1 MPPQGGRQQSGF
13 FSTLIKVISTILFFV
28 FISWMIFVTSEW
40 VGMTWIWPDER
51 TTHAKELYEQEL
63 SYLEGD
69 FEDTLVGGQARSFA
83 RSFSDGF
90 YEVVFEKTG
99 FMKFILRLDRMDE
112 ATASDFFKTLRK
124 IYINTQDYIIAG
136 IYASQAFAVR
146 LAVLIMAMP
155 LFFLFAIAG
164 LTDGLVQRDVRKWCG
179 GRESSLV
186 YSYAKS
192 SVIPVLLVS
201 WIVYLGI
208 PISFHPN
215 YVLLPFGLL
224 FGAAIMLTA
233 ASFKKYI

>member
-1 MPPQGGRQQSGF
+1 MPPQGKQQSGL
-13 FSTLIKVISTILFFV
+13 FSTLIKIVSTVIFFI
-28 FISWMIFVTSEW
+28 FISWLIFVTSEW
-40 VGMTWIWPDER
+40 VGMTWIWPEER
-51 TTHAKELYEQEL
+51 TTHAKELYEKEL

-69 FEDTLVGGQARSFA
+69 FNDTLVGGQAKGFA
-83 RSFSDGF
+83 RSFSDDF
-90 YEVVFEKTG
+90 YEIIFEKSG
-99 FMKFILRLDRMDE
+99 FMKFILRLDQLDDD
-112 ATASDFFKTLRK
+112 TASDFLKTLRK
-124 IYINTQDYIIAG
+124 IYLNTQDYIISG
-136 IYASQAFAVR
+136 IYASQAFSVR
-146 LAVLIMAMP
+146 LAVLIMAIP

-201 WIVYLGI
+201 WLVYLGV

-224 FGAAIMLTA
+224 FGTAIMLTA